1 MPDKKEDYYKVL
13 GVPKDANETQ
23 IKKAYRKGAL
33 KWHPDKNP
41 DNKEVAEEV
50 FKKLA
55 EAYDVLSK
63 PDKKKLYD
71 RYGHAG
77 LDPQYGK
84 SGGNQGFDNFGEFDP
99 FGGGGSSFKFTSGG
113 YNDFTFDRAND
124 IFKDF
129 FGGQNDFFNDNDD
142 DFFHNMGNNNK
153 GGPGNKKP
161 KANKNSGSGMMMQ
174 DPFND
179 DFFGGGGFGQAFGGF
194 GGGFGG
200 NMFADMDRHMSMGM
214 GGSGGMGG
222 SSMTSVSTST
232 VIRNGKKVSVTK
244 KTTTQPDGS
253 TKTEVTE
260 SVDDGKGNKSHNKY
274 IPGGNR
280 NDKY

>member
-13 GVPKDANETQ
+13 GVPRDANETQ

-41 DNKEVAEEV
+41 DNKEYSEEI

-71 RYGHAG
+71 NYGHAG
-77 LDPQYGK
+77 LDPQYGN
-84 SGGNQGFDNFGEFDP
+84 SGGNQGFDNFGDFNQ

-129 FGGQNDFFNDNDD
+129 FGGNNDFFDDNDD
-142 DFFHNMGNNNK
+142 FFNMGNNNK
-153 GGPGNKKP
+153 GNAGNKKS
-161 KANKNSGSGMMMQ
+161 KASKNSGSGMMMQ

-200 NMFADMDRHMSMGM
+200 NMFADMDRHMSMG
-214 GGSGGMGG
+214 SGGMGG

-244 KTTTQPDGS
+244 KTTTLPDGS

-274 IPGGNR
+274 IPGGKQS
-280 NDKY
+280 KY